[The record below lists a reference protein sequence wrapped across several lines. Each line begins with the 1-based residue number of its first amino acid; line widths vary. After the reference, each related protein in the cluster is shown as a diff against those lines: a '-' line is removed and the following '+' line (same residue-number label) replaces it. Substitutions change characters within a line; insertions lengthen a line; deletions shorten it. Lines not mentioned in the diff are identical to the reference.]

1 MSSEGFKLASYE
13 NQLLLTLSIAESSM
27 FVDRLALGMLA
38 PFVAKELALSNFQ
51 LGLLSSVFS
60 LAYAVS
66 GYYVAGFSDR
76 SGQRRN
82 FLILSTLAFSLLS
95 AATGFASGLV
105 YLLVLRL
112 LLGIAE
118 GPFLPILQSVM
129 VPASSPHRRGFNIGF
144 LQNVAPFLLG
154 QLASPIVLTQLATS
168 FNWRVTFFM
177 TAIPGLLIIP
187 FIYRLVP
194 KRSETTAAAAIS
206 PDSPERDTTN
216 LFRIRNVMLC
226 VALAACTGTWILL
239 NNTFLPLYLVK
250 VLGYSTTQMGFMMSL
265 LGVGGCAASLILPA
279 LSDRIGRK
287 PVLIGGFALGLA
299 TPLGVLLAAHDPPVL
314 MDAIAVGSCVL
325 GCTPLTITI
334 VPADSVHSRSLARAI
349 GLTSASSA
357 IIGGVAMPAVAGRL
371 ADSYGLQ
378 VPIWI
383 TLGAV
388 VVGIAVATALEKV
401 PTQMDLNRAQLVG
414 EAR

>member
-1 MSSEGFKLASYE
+1 
-13 NQLLLTLSIAESSM
+13 
-27 FVDRLALGMLA
+27 
-38 PFVAKELALSNFQ
+38 
-51 LGLLSSVFS
+51 
-60 LAYAVS
+60 
-66 GYYVAGFSDR
+66 
-76 SGQRRN
+76 
-82 FLILSTLAFSLLS
+82 
-95 AATGFASGLV
+95 
-105 YLLVLRL
+105 
-112 LLGIAE
+112 
-118 GPFLPILQSVM
+118 
-129 VPASSPHRRGFNIGF
+129 
-144 LQNVAPFLLG
+144 
-154 QLASPIVLTQLATS
+154 
-168 FNWRVTFFM
+168 M

-194 KRSETTAAAAIS
+194 KRSETAAAAAIS
-206 PDSPERDTTN
+206 PDSPGRDTTN

-299 TPLGVLLAAHDPPVL
+299 TPLGVLLAAHDPLVL
-314 MDAIAVGSCVL
+314 MAAIAVGSCVL

-357 IIGGVAMPAVAGRL
+357 VIGGVAMPAVAGRL

-401 PTQMDLNRAQLVG
+401 PTQMGLNRAQLVG

>member
-1 MSSEGFKLASYE
+1 MSSDGFKLASYE
-13 NQLLLTLSIAESSM
+13 NRLLLTLSIAESSM

-51 LGLLSSVFS
+51 LGLLSSGFS
-60 LAYAVS
+60 LTYAVS

-82 FLILSTLAFSLLS
+82 FLILSTLVFSLLS
-95 AATGFASGLV
+95 AATGFASGLI

-144 LQNVAPFLLG
+144 LQNVSPFLLG

-168 FNWRVTFFM
+168 FNWRITFFM

-194 KRSETTAAAAIS
+194 KRSETRAAAAAS
-206 PDSPERDTTN
+206 PDPLERDTTK

-250 VLGYSTTQMGFMMSL
+250 VSGYSATQMGFMMSL

-287 PVLIGGFALGLA
+287 PVLIGGFALGLM

-314 MDAIAVGSCVL
+314 MAAIAVGSCVL

-357 IIGGVAMPAVAGRL
+357 IVGGVVMPAVAGRL
-371 ADSYGLQ
+371 ADWYGLQ

-388 VVGIAVATALEKV
+388 VVGIAVASALEKV
-401 PTQMDLNRAQLVG
+401 PTQMSLNRAQFVG
-414 EAR
+414 ETQ

>member
-1 MSSEGFKLASYE
+1 MSFDRFKLASYE
-13 NQLLLTLSIAESSM
+13 NRLLLTLSIAESSM

-51 LGLLSSVFS
+51 LGLLSSGFS

-95 AATGFASGLV
+95 AATGFASGLI

-187 FIYRLVP
+187 FIYRLVS

-206 PDSPERDTTN
+206 PNSLERDATN

-250 VLGYSTTQMGFMMSL
+250 VSGYSTTQMGFMMSL

-299 TPLGVLLAAHDPPVL
+299 TPLGLLLAAHDPPVL
-314 MDAIAVGSCVL
+314 MAAIAVGSCVL

-357 IIGGVAMPAVAGRL
+357 IIGGVVMPAVAGRL

-388 VVGIAVATALEKV
+388 GLGIAVATALEKV
-401 PTQMDLNRAQLVG
+401 PTQMGLNKAQFIG
-414 EAR
+414 EAQ

>member
-1 MSSEGFKLASYE
+1 M
-13 NQLLLTLSIAESSM
+13 
-27 FVDRLALGMLA
+27 
-38 PFVAKELALSNFQ
+38 
-51 LGLLSSVFS
+51 
-60 LAYAVS
+60 
-66 GYYVAGFSDR
+66 
-76 SGQRRN
+76 
-82 FLILSTLAFSLLS
+82 
-95 AATGFASGLV
+95 
-105 YLLVLRL
+105 YLLILRL

-129 VPASSPHRRGFNIGF
+129 VPASSSHRRGFNIGF

-168 FNWRVTFFM
+168 FNWRITFYM

-187 FIYRLVP
+187 FIHRLVP
-194 KRSETTAAAAIS
+194 KRAETTVASAAS
-206 PDSPERDTTN
+206 PDSPERDTTK
-216 LFRIRNVMLC
+216 LFRIRNVVLC

-250 VLGYSTTQMGFMMSL
+250 VSGYSATQMGFMMSL

-287 PVLIGGFALGLA
+287 PVLICGFALGLT

-314 MDAIAVGSCVL
+314 MAAIAVGSCVL

-334 VPADSVHSRSLARAI
+334 VPADSVNSRSLARAI

-357 IIGGVAMPAVAGRL
+357 IVGGVVMPAVAGRL
-371 ADSYGLQ
+371 ADWYGLQ

-388 VVGIAVATALEKV
+388 GVGIALACALEKV
-401 PTQMDLNRAQLVG
+401 PTQMGLNRAQFVG
-414 EAR
+414 EAQ

>member
-1 MSSEGFKLASYE
+1 MSSDGFKLASYE
-13 NQLLLTLSIAESSM
+13 NRLLLTLSIAESSM
-27 FVDRLALGMLA
+27 FIDRLALGMLA

-51 LGLLSSVFS
+51 FGLLSSGFS
-60 LAYAVS
+60 LAYAIS

-82 FLILSTLAFSLLS
+82 FLILSTLVFSLLS

-144 LQNVAPFLLG
+144 LQNVSPFLLG

-168 FNWRVTFFM
+168 FNWRMTFFM

-187 FIYRLVP
+187 FIHRLVP
-194 KRSETTAAAAIS
+194 KRSQTTTAAAVSAHS
-206 PDSPERDTTN
+206 LERHTTK

-250 VLGYSTTQMGFMMSL
+250 VSGYSATQMGFMMSL

-287 PVLIGGFALGLA
+287 PVLIAGFALGLT
-299 TPLGVLLAAHDPPVL
+299 TPLGVLLAAHNPPVL
-314 MDAIAVGSCVL
+314 MAAIAVGSCVL
-325 GCTPLTITI
+325 GCTPLIITI

-357 IIGGVAMPAVAGRL
+357 IVGGVVMPAVAGRL
-371 ADSYGLQ
+371 ADWYGLQ

-388 VVGIAVATALEKV
+388 GVGIVVASALERV
-401 PTQMDLNRAQLVG
+401 PSHMGLNKAQFAG
-414 EAR
+414 EAQ

>member
-1 MSSEGFKLASYE
+1 MSSDGFKLASYE
-13 NQLLLTLSIAESSM
+13 NRLLLTLSIAESSM
-27 FVDRLALGMLA
+27 FIDRLALGMLA

-51 LGLLSSVFS
+51 LGLLSSGFS
-60 LAYAVS
+60 LTYAVS

-82 FLILSTLAFSLLS
+82 FLILSTLVFSLLS
-95 AATGFASGLV
+95 AATGFAFGLV
-105 YLLVLRL
+105 YLFVLRL

-168 FNWRVTFFM
+168 FNWRTTFFM

-187 FIYRLVP
+187 FIHRLVP
-194 KRSETTAAAAIS
+194 NRAETMAAAAVF
-206 PDSPERDTTN
+206 PDSLQRDTTK
-216 LFRIRNVMLC
+216 LFRVRNVMLC
-226 VALAACTGTWILL
+226 VVLAACTGTWILL

-250 VLGYSTTQMGFMMSL
+250 VSGYSATQMGFMMSL
-265 LGVGGCAASLILPA
+265 LGVGGCAASLVLPA

-299 TPLGVLLAAHDPPVL
+299 TPLGVLLAAHHPPVL
-314 MDAIAVGSCVL
+314 MAAIAVGSCVL

-357 IIGGVAMPAVAGRL
+357 IVGGVVMPTVAGRL
-371 ADSYGLQ
+371 ADGYGLQ

-388 VVGIAVATALEKV
+388 GVGIAVATALQKV
-401 PTQMDLNRAQLVG
+401 PTQMGLNRAQLVG
-414 EAR
+414 EAQ

>member
-1 MSSEGFKLASYE
+1 MSAGGFKLASHE
-13 NQLLLTLSIAESSM
+13 NRLLLTLSIAESSM

-51 LGLLSSVFS
+51 LGLLSSGFS
-60 LAYAVS
+60 LTYAVS
-66 GYYVAGFSDR
+66 GYYLAGFSDR

-82 FLILSTLAFSLLS
+82 FLSVSTLVFSLLS
-95 AATGFASGLV
+95 AATGFASGLIC
-105 YLLVLRL
+105 LLVLRL

-168 FNWRVTFFM
+168 FNWRITFFM

-187 FIYRLVP
+187 FIHRLVP
-194 KRSETTAAAAIS
+194 NRSENTAAAAVS
-206 PDSPERDTTN
+206 HDSLERDTTK

-239 NNTFLPLYLVK
+239 NNTFLPLYLVR
-250 VLGYSTTQMGFMMSL
+250 VSGYSATQMGFMMSL
-265 LGVGGCAASLILPA
+265 LGVGGCVASLVLPA

-314 MDAIAVGSCVL
+314 MAAIAVGSCVL

-334 VPADSVHSRSLARAI
+334 VPADSVHARSLGRAI

-357 IIGGVAMPAVAGRL
+357 IVGGVVMPAVAGRL
-371 ADSYGLQ
+371 ADGYGLQ
-378 VPIWI
+378 VPIWM
-383 TLGAV
+383 TLGAIG
-388 VVGIAVATALEKV
+388 VGIAVASALQRPK
-401 PTQMDLNRAQLVG
+401 QMALTPPHLAG
-414 EAR
+414 EAH